1 MGTDDT
7 LQFVVIAPSMGR
19 ALEEAHDKS
28 VRYFGSRPYR
38 IVSSYSEPCE
48 VDYAGSSILFD
59 VTFVVKGGAK

>member
-7 LQFVVIAPSMGR
+7 LEFVVIAPSMDR

-38 IVSSYSEPCE
+38 IVSSYSEPRD
-48 VDYAGSSILFD
+48 VDYAGASLLFD
-59 VTFVVKGGAK
+59 VTFVVKGGVK